1 MITSGVQGHVQA
13 SFLNTAFMKK
23 EVGRDVYDFHSFK
36 TAFIDGCFTVRGRLI
51 QNDRLDADPAANKIV
66 GQIL

>member
-1 MITSGVQGHVQA
+1 
-13 SFLNTAFMKK
+13 MKK
-23 EVGRDVYDFHSFK
+23 EVGRDVYDFHAFK